1 MDDDRDTTT
10 RDQTRVVVLV
20 SLVATGLIQLIWVP
34 ILAVAQDGF
43 RPMSVALPIMLLLVL
58 GTVPGLLVGL
68 FQLTCRRP
76 RTYGL
81 LSIAA
86 SALPYGTFLLS
97 TWLLLTYRGIR
108 LGD

>member
-1 MDDDRDTTT
+1 
-10 RDQTRVVVLV
+10 
-20 SLVATGLIQLIWVP
+20 
-34 ILAVAQDGF
+34 
-43 RPMSVALPIMLLLVL
+43 
-58 GTVPGLLVGL
+58 L